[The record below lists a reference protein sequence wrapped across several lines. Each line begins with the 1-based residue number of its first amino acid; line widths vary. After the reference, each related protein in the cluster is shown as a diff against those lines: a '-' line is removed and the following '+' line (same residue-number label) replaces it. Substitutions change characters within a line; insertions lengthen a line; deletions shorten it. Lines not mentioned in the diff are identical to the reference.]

1 MKHAELI
8 VVRTTTVA
16 RHKIEITGPM
26 AVETETDFKAIIQG
40 KFDTH
45 LRGVAGYVLVD
56 FAGKLWQAERDPVDP
71 HKPYSRHSVKYHP
84 LAKLFAR
91 FKPCMALVLY
101 NPDFLRASG
110 PKFFTSQM
118 AT

>member
-16 RHKIEITGPM
+16 RHKIEATGPM
-26 AVETETDFKAIIQG
+26 AVETETDFKTIIQS
-40 KFDTH
+40 KFDIH
-45 LRGVAGYVLVD
+45 LKGVAGYVLVD

-71 HKPYSRHSVKYHP
+71 HKPYVRHSVKYHP
-84 LAKLFAR
+84 LASLFTR
-91 FKPCMALVLY
+91 FKPIVAMVLY
-101 NPDFLRASG
+101 DPNFLRAAG
-110 PKFFTSQM
+110 QKIFTSQM